1 MHKLLVIIMKKLLF
15 IFSFLCLSAVEGYA
29 QKTLTLKD
37 CLEIGIENNLS
48 LESKRKEMQKSKY
61 GVSENRARLL
71 PQINGFANYNDN
83 IDPPVSV
90 TDGSAYGNPYN
101 ITYTLRN
108 SANAGLQ
115 LQMPLYNQTLYTTVS
130 IAKTMDEISRL
141 SYEKVREDL
150 ILEICKMYYLGQT
163 TAEQVTLIKANIT
176 RLEELKN
183 ITVAFHDNGMAMEV
197 DVKRVNINLENLKVQ
212 YDNVL
217 AMQEQ
222 QLNLLKYI
230 MDYPAEEQI
239 ALVPV
244 NSENIT
250 PVELTGLSENL
261 YELQL
266 LQSQRVMAEK
276 QKKMI
281 GHGYIPSLN
290 LTANWMFSAYTDKA
304 YRWFHSGPSNHWFR
318 SYGLGLSQREL
329 QEFAGVDMGNIYH
342 DALWHFAERIR
353 RSSYTWYDL
362 PEQTREAWIEESMN
376 DAIAGCANVGAFDE
390 AKNRYL
396 LSRMKDTIRRTVWA
410 LTIQVQK
417 GRFTPSD
424 FEVSFSQADHLE
436 AIRFQLT
443 EEEKMR
449 LRGRIDRVDTCETD
463 DKVYVKI
470 IDYKSG
476 NTTFSLLNLYHGL
489 QLQLVVYM
497 NAALELEAKKHPG
510 KRAVPA
516 GMFYYHIEDP
526 MVDGSGTES
535 EEEIRQAVLEELKP
549 NGLVNDDPEIYG
561 AMDTELS
568 GSSAVIPVALK
579 ADGSLKATS
588 KTASTEEFETMSD
601 YVKETVT
608 KAGRRIL
615 GGDVAAAPYELDG
628 RSGCDYCPYHMVC
641 GFDARIP
648 GFSYRKL
655 EKPDG
660 AEAILAKMR
669 ETRSEEKRQ

>member
-1 MHKLLVIIMKKLLF
+1 M
-15 IFSFLCLSAVEGYA
+15 
-29 QKTLTLKD
+29 
-37 CLEIGIENNLS
+37 
-48 LESKRKEMQKSKY
+48 
-61 GVSENRARLL
+61 
-71 PQINGFANYNDN
+71 
-83 IDPPVSV
+83 
-90 TDGSAYGNPYN
+90 
-101 ITYTLRN
+101 
-108 SANAGLQ
+108 
-115 LQMPLYNQTLYTTVS
+115 
-130 IAKTMDEISRL
+130 
-141 SYEKVREDL
+141 
-150 ILEICKMYYLGQT
+150 
-163 TAEQVTLIKANIT
+163 
-176 RLEELKN
+176 
-183 ITVAFHDNGMAMEV
+183 
-197 DVKRVNINLENLKVQ
+197 
-212 YDNVL
+212 
-217 AMQEQ
+217 
-222 QLNLLKYI
+222 
-230 MDYPAEEQI
+230 
-239 ALVPV
+239 
-244 NSENIT
+244 
-250 PVELTGLSENL
+250 
-261 YELQL
+261 
-266 LQSQRVMAEK
+266 
-276 QKKMI
+276 
-281 GHGYIPSLN
+281 
-290 LTANWMFSAYTDKA
+290 
-304 YRWFHSGPSNHWFR
+304 
-318 SYGLGLSQREL
+318 
-329 QEFAGVDMGNIYH
+329 DMGNIYH

-362 PEQTREAWIEESMN
+362 PEQMREAWIEESMN